1 MTGSET
7 LPVIIIGGGLAGLS
21 LAQSLK
27 HQGIPYQVYEREES
41 PRDHQGWSISI
52 YFCLPVLASTM
63 NPDHFDTLGPA
74 ASVNPTLPHLA
85 EFSLINGQTN
95 EILIKMDPNAI
106 PSNESDDSNNNKKRK
121 PDMYR
126 VNRKRFRNWL
136 LQGIDVNW
144 GKQVDHFVINNN
156 SNDDDGRGNVQVT
169 LKDGTVIKGSC
180 LVGAD
185 GVHSSICR
193 QLLGQHVFDQ
203 VTTMNPIYTLIIT
216 RWLSKEEYS
225 GIQRISKAILLGFG
239 NLNQKYNDNDEYMGC
254 FVSLNDQDLTSDHP
268 YEVIFALSR
277 YDPDHKLPRYDTDVD
292 RLRLLKEWA
301 KQGLSDDGDLLKLVL
316 ASPEDTKV
324 STLAIRER
332 YPQADILKKNHQGRV
347 TLIGDAAH
355 SLTMYRGEGANHA
368 ILDAALLSKSLVRA
382 YKNEIS
388 FYEAIEQYQEEMIP
402 RGYKAVSDSHAAA
415 ESVHCNP
422 DEMIKGIQSII
433 DQFKK

>member
-1 MTGSET
+1 MTSSET

-41 PRDHQGWSISI
+41 PRDHQGWSMSI
-52 YFCLPVLASTM
+52 HFCLPVLASTI
-63 NPDHFDTLGPA
+63 NSDHFDTLGQA

-106 PSNESDDSNNNKKRK
+106 K

-144 GKQVDHFVINNN
+144 GKQVDHFVIN
-156 SNDDDGRGNVQVT
+156 DGGDDGDCGNVQVT
-169 LKDGTVIKGSC
+169 FTDGTIVKGSC

-185 GVHSSICR
+185 GVNSSICR
-193 QLLGQHVFDQ
+193 QLLGQQVFDQ
-203 VTTMNPIYTLIIT
+203 VTTVNPVYTLIIT
-216 RWLSKEEYS
+216 RWLSKEEYA
-225 GIQRISKAILLGFG
+225 GIQRISKAILLSFG
-239 NLNQKYNDNDEYMGC
+239 NLNQKYNGSDEYMGC

-277 YDPDHKLPRYDTDVD
+277 FDPDNKLPRYDNDVD

-301 KQGLSDDGDLLKLVL
+301 KQGLSDDSDLLKLIL
-316 ASPEDTKV
+316 SSPDDTKV
-324 STLAIRER
+324 STLTIRER

-402 RGYKAVSDSHAAA
+402 RGFKAVSDSHIAA
-415 ESVHCNP
+415 ESVHRNP
-422 DEMIKGIQSII
+422 DEMFKGIQSIV
-433 DQFKK
+433 DRFKK